1 MNRRALVVAACL
13 LAGCTTTKAVGDGA
27 LDATS
32 TSQAGPST
40 SSTSTST
47 TSTSTTIPPTT
58 TTVLPQFLGE
68 ETIGTSVE
76 GRPITVFHRGTPG
89 GVVVLV
95 VGVIHGN
102 EDAGL
107 AILDHLRTLPIPEGI
122 DLWIMPAINP
132 DGYANQARGNSNG
145 VDLNRNF
152 PHDWTAIAEPG
163 DWQYSGTGGGSEPET
178 QAFMDLA
185 GRLHP
190 ALTLWYHQD
199 LHTISPSKG
208 RDAALRRHYATRT
221 GLDQT
226 VVSGGTYTGVAATWV
241 RRAMPDTMSFIIE
254 LGPTLSPDEA
264 LLHATVVLEV
274 AAMVPAV

>member
-1 MNRRALVVAACL
+1 MSRRALLLAACL
-13 LAGCTTTKAVGDGA
+13 LAGCTTSKAVGDTDGA
-27 LDATS
+27 LATS
-32 TSQAGPST
+32 TSRPGL
-40 SSTSTST
+40 STSTSST
-47 TSTSTTIPPTT
+47 TSTSTIPPTT
-58 TTVLPQFLGE
+58 TSTLPQFLGE
-68 ETIGTSVE
+68 EIIGTSVE
-76 GRPITVFHRGTPG
+76 GRPITVFHRGTAG

-107 AILDHLRTLPIPEGI
+107 AIVDQLRTMPVPDGI
-122 DLWIMPAINP
+122 DLWVMPAINP
-132 DGYANQARGNSNG
+132 DGQANQSRGNSNG

-163 DWQYSGTGGGSEPET
+163 DWEYSGTGGGSEPET

-208 RDAALRRHYATRT
+208 RDAALRRHYAQRT
-221 GLDQT
+221 GLDQDPVT
-226 VVSGGTYTGVAATWV
+226 GGTYTGVAATWV
-241 RRAMPDTMSFIIE
+241 RRAMPDTMSFIVE
-254 LGPTLSPDEA
+254 LGPTLSPEEA
-264 LLHATVVLEV
+264 VLHATVVLEV
-274 AAMVPAV
+274 AAMVPKA